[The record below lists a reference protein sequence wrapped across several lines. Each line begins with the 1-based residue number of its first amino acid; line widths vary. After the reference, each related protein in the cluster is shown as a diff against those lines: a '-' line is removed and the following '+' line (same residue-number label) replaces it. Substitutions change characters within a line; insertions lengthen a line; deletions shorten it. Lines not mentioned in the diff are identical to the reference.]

1 MTDQL
6 NNLSIKEKIVIF
18 NYVNDELQIKRVDG
32 KLYIYDGLIDSLLM
46 EIDSN
51 YINKYYSQLLK
62 NSDKKIIKNILANYK
77 NLTKSNTIKSRC

>member
-6 NNLSIKEKIVIF
+6 ENISIKEKIFIF

-32 KLYIYDGLIDSLLM
+32 KLYLYDGLIDSLLM

-62 NSDKKIIKNILANYK
+62 NSDKKIIKNLLANYRKFNK
-77 NLTKSNTIKSRC
+77 N

>member
-6 NNLSIKEKIVIF
+6 ENISIKEKIVIF

-32 KLYIYDGLIDSLLM
+32 KLYLYDGLIDSLLM

-62 NSDKKIIKNILANYK
+62 NSDKKIIKNLLANYRK
-77 NLTKSNTIKSRC
+77 FNKK